1 MHIPY
6 VFDCRICQ
14 SIDMIWSSA
23 VLAILFLLGDNW
35 TGTGQLS
42 ACLELSC

>member
-14 SIDMIWSSA
+14 SIDMTWSSA
-23 VLAILFLLGDNW
+23 VLAIPFLLGNDINKII
-35 TGTGQLS
+35 G
-42 ACLELSC
+42 LEPVSYLYV